1 VRVAQSRVVLG
12 CPLGSPEHEASERRI
27 ASTLRDRYGLRLD
40 FLEEHLECGLPTSE
54 DVHGMFTRAA
64 PGARIDLRY
73 HADFLKGEQ
82 MLLDGVAARWGHDPR
97 ALLRLIRDSY
107 LTPRT
112 TELAAESTP
121 TTNRLYA
128 IVHLES

>member
-1 VRVAQSRVVLG
+1 LSAVA
-12 CPLGSPEHEASERRI
+12 RR
-27 ASTLRDRYGLRLD
+27 T
-40 FLEEHLECGLPTSE
+40 
-54 DVHGMFTRAA
+54 
-64 PGARIDLRY
+64 
-73 HADFLKGEQ
+73 
-82 MLLDGVAARWGHDPR
+82 DGVAARWGHDPR